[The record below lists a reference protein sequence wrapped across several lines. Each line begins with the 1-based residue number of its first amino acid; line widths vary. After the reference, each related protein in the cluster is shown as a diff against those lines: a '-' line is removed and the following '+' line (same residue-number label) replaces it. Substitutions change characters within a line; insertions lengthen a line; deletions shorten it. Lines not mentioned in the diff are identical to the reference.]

1 MSSRIEIVLTM
12 KTKSVFISSVGSWL
26 GDFLRSWFWLL
37 VAFVNLWIYCRVSDD
52 TTDCL
57 HEKRT
62 NSITTITEIW
72 WRQTRGA
79 WIWFA
84 RTMTTAKTTSDHGPI
99 NWSFR
104 VPYKTISCHTL
115 KLCNVVLFFCLLFLE
130 KMGIEC
136 FFCWN
141 KFWVINFVFN
151 FFVR

>member
-52 TTDCL
+52 TTDCF

-72 WRQTRGA
+72 LWLCRRQTRGA

-104 VPYKTISCHTL
+104 VPYKTILCHTL

-130 KMGIEC
+130 KIYSIWEL
-136 FFCWN
+136 N
-141 KFWVINFVFN
+141 VSSFWINFG
-151 FFVR
+151 